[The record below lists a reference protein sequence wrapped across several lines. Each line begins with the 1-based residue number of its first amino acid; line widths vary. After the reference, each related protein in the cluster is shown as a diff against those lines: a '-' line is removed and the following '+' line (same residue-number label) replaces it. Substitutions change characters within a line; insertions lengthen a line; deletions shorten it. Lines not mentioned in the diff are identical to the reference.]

1 MQIDKDNLSVALI
14 TQAEFQ
20 IRGIKILAASHFEEN
35 DDDCFQKIGNLIREE
50 IYENSSCNC
59 NY

>member
-14 TQAEFQ
+14 RQAEFQ
-20 IRGIKILAASHFEEN
+20 IGGITILAFSHYEDSN
-35 DDDCFQKIGNLIREE
+35 DDCFQKIGNLIREE
-50 IYENSSCNC
+50 IHENSAYKC